1 MSLLSAKPH
10 PPASPEDFYQTAQQE
25 VARLVAA
32 VSSGK
37 PCELG
42 ALQRVVADLIA
53 SLTREDALVVLALKE
68 GETHLDLPR
77 HLVNVAILAI
87 KIGQGIGYGEEDLR
101 RLALAACLHDVG
113 MTSIPRRI
121 LEKPGV
127 LAPEELAFIRQHP
140 EQGFRMLQALGP
152 EFEWVAI
159 VALHEQEREDGS
171 GYPQGLKGDQI
182 HEYAKVVG
190 LADVYESL
198 THARSFRSKRAAY
211 DAPEIARQSARIF
224 PDRLLQAMVRNLS
237 TPPATTSPPPQ
248 ATSAKPTQEGQPA
261 AAAAAAASAAAGT
274 LPMALYRAA
283 RQEVAPIVAAL
294 SSGKPCEL
302 GPLQA
307 AVGGLLESLARGDEL
322 LALALEGS
330 ETLLDLPRH
339 LVNVAILAIK
349 IGQGIG
355 YGEEELW
362 RLALAACLHDVGM
375 TSIPRRILEKSGAL
389 TPEELALIRQHPEQ
403 GFRMLKAL
411 GPEFEWVAI
420 VARHEHER
428 QDGSGYPQGL
438 KGDQIHEYAK
448 IVGVADAYEALTHA
462 RPYQKIRVPLDAVKE
477 IVTTNRHMFPTRIL
491 KGLIQG
497 LSTFPVGSLVRL
509 NSKEI
514 VRVVATNPAFPMR
527 PVVEIIAGPSG
538 ERLASPRRVDLAQ
551 NSLVYITDS
560 ATHDVVDHSGQQP
573 NESS

>member
-1 MSLLSAKPH
+1 MSSLLAKPH
-10 PPASPEDFYQTAQQE
+10 PPASPEAFYQTAQQE
-25 VARLVAA
+25 VARIVAA

-53 SLTREDALVVLALKE
+53 SLAREDGLVVLALKE

-77 HLVNVAILAI
+77 HLVNVAIFAI
-87 KIGQGIGYGEEDLR
+87 KIGQGIGYGEEDLQ

-113 MTSIPRRI
+113 MTSVPRRI

-127 LAPEELAFIRQHP
+127 LAPEELALIRQHP

-152 EFEWVAI
+152 QFEWVAI

-211 DAPEIARQSARIF
+211 DAPEIARQHGRVF
-224 PDRLLQAMVRNLS
+224 PDRLLQAMVRTLS
-237 TPPATTSPPPQ
+237 TSPASSPSPQ
-248 ATSAKPTQEGQPA
+248 AASAEPTQEGQQA
-261 AAAAAAASAAAGT
+261 AAAAAAAGT
-274 LPMALYRAA
+274 LPKALYQTA
-283 RQEVAPIVAAL
+283 RQEVARIVAAV

-302 GPLQA
+302 GPLQT
-307 AVGGLLESLARGDEL
+307 AVGGLLESLAGGDEL
-322 LALALEGS
+322 LALVLELG
-330 ETLLDLPRH
+330 ETHLDLPTH

-355 YGEEELW
+355 YGQEDLQ

-375 TSIPRRILEKSGAL
+375 TSVPRRILEKPGTLA
-389 TPEELALIRQHPEQ
+389 PEELALIRQHPEQ
-403 GFRMLKAL
+403 GFRMLQAL
-411 GPEFEWVAI
+411 GPELERVAI
-420 VARHEHER
+420 VALHHHER
-428 QDGSGYPQGL
+428 EDGSGYPQGL

-462 RPYQKIRVPLDAVKE
+462 RPYQKMRVPIDAVKE
-477 IVTTNRHMFPTRIL
+477 IVTTNRHMFPTPIL

-527 PVVEIIAGPSG
+527 PVVEIVAGPKG

-560 ATHDVVDHSGQQP
+560 VARDLVDHSRNQP
-573 NESS
+573 NESP